1 VTYRKILVTGATG
14 LLGHAVMACASEHP
28 DAEFIGI
35 GSRDCNLNRMD
46 EAIAFVSRIKP
57 DAIVHTAAL
66 AGGIQYSTTHP
77 ATLLRDNV
85 LQNLSVLEAARAA
98 GVRKTILT
106 LSTGMYAA
114 DAPVPIREEYI
125 HDGPPHE
132 SNYSYAFAKRLI
144 EPSIRAYRSEYGL
157 SVIGLVSNGIFGEH
171 ANFRPAEAMM
181 VASLIR
187 RFVEQRDG
195 TGPVV
200 IWGDGSPLRE
210 YTYGADM
217 ARAFLWCLEHYD
229 DPQVL
234 HVGSTEEHSVR
245 DTAYLIAE
253 LVGIDPARLVFD
265 ASKPSGILRKGTD
278 NSRFVTLS
286 AFTYTPFRV
295 GLERTI
301 KWFLENRDVHG
312 RVRL

>member
-1 VTYRKILVTGATG
+1 MIYKKVLVTGATG
-14 LLGHAVMACASEHP
+14 LLGHAVMACAGDHP
-28 DAEFIGI
+28 GTEFVGI
-35 GSRDCNLNRMD
+35 GSRDCNLNRID
-46 EAIAFVSRIKP
+46 ETVDFVGRLKP

-66 AGGIQYSTTHP
+66 AGGIQYSMGHP

-85 LQNLSVLEAARAA
+85 LQNLSVLEAARAV
-98 GVRKTILT
+98 GVKKTILT

-114 DAPVPIREEYI
+114 DAPVPIKEEYI

-144 EPSIRAYRSEYGL
+144 EPSIRAYRTEYNL
-157 SVIGLVSNGIFGEH
+157 PVIGLISNGIFGEH
-171 ANFRPAEAMM
+171 ANFRPAEAVM

-195 TGPVV
+195 TDPIV

-210 YTYGADM
+210 YTYSLDM

-229 DPQVL
+229 APQIL

-253 LVGIDPARLVFD
+253 LVGIDRSRLSFD
-265 ASKPSGILRKGTD
+265 TSKPAGILRKGTD
-278 NSRFVTLS
+278 NSRFVGLS
-286 AFTYTPFRV
+286 GFTYTPFRT

-301 KWFLENRDVHG
+301 KWFLANRDLPG
-312 RVRL
+312 VRL

>member
-1 VTYRKILVTGATG
+1 MPKRILVTGATG
-14 LLGHAVMACASEHP
+14 LLGHAVLALAPEHP
-28 DAEFIGI
+28 GTEFVGI
-35 GSRDCNLNRMD
+35 GSKDCDLNRID
-46 EAIAFVSRIKP
+46 GTVEFVRRLGP

-66 AGGIQYSTTHP
+66 AGGIQYSMGHP

-85 LQNLSVLEAARAA
+85 LQNLAVLEAARLA
-98 GVRKTILT
+98 GVKKTILT

-114 DAPVPIREEYI
+114 DAPIPIREEYI
-125 HDGPPHE
+125 HDGAPHE

-144 EPSIRAYRSEYGL
+144 EPSIRAYRTEYGL
-157 SVIGLVSNGIFGEH
+157 SVIGLVSNGIFGEF
-171 ANFRPAEAMM
+171 ANFRPAEAVM

-187 RFVEQRDG
+187 RFVEARDG
-195 TGPVV
+195 SEPIV

-210 YTYGADM
+210 YTYSRDM

-229 DPQVL
+229 DAQIM

-245 DTAYLIAE
+245 DTAFLIAE
-253 LVGIDPARLVFD
+253 LLGIDPTRLTFD
-265 ASKPSGILRKGTD
+265 TSKPAGILRKGTD
-278 NSRFVTLS
+278 NSRFVNAS
-286 AFTYTPFRV
+286 GFTYTPFRD

-301 KWFLENRDVHG
+301 KWYLDNKDIPG